1 MTIDVNEKVLYLGL
15 GAGIG
20 LILGTLFAPKSGQET
35 RHDLSDRVDDL
46 SHRVRERVQSSGVT
60 DTASQ
65 TWRNVV
71 EKGKNVASI
80 GRQRL
85 DDSIEAGR
93 RKFNETIEGEERS
106 IR

>member
-1 MTIDVNEKVLYLGL
+1 MTIDVNDKVLYLGL
-15 GAGIG
+15 GCGIG
-20 LILGTLFAPKSGQET
+20 LILGALFAPKSGQET
-35 RHDLSDRVDDL
+35 RDDLSHRVDDL
-46 SHRVRERVQSSGVT
+46 SHKVRERVQSSGVT

-93 RKFNETIEGEERS
+93 RKFNETIEDEDRS